1 MKKVLL
7 MASGLLFLFLNVQAQ
22 QKSVDKVIAV
32 LGSDVILLSELNQ
45 QYVMY
50 LNSGNPVDEKVK
62 CYILQQMLV
71 QHLLKQQAD
80 IDSVMVDDK
89 SVDDELDRR
98 MRYQI
103 QRAGGQDKLE
113 EFLNKSVLQYKDEL
127 RPDVKDQLQ
136 ANKMQGTIT
145 EKVSVTPAEV
155 QKYYESYKKDSLP
168 DIPAEY
174 EEGEIALQPQL
185 TKEEKQRFYDKLD
198 AIRLR
203 VKSGEDFGF
212 LAKTYSEDPGSATE
226 GGDLGFFDRTQMAKE
241 FTAWAFK
248 LKPGELSPV
257 FETDFGFHILQVVER
272 RGEQV
277 HARHILIRP
286 QTTPGSLTR
295 TKMHA
300 DSIYTNIL
308 DKKLSFSTA
317 ASLYSADKDSKYNGG
332 MVLFS
337 GNSAR
342 TTFIPADKLD
352 PKVFLVLDTMK
363 VGEISKPVP
372 YTATDG
378 KEGYK
383 IILLKSKTPPH
394 KGNLDQD
401 YTKFKEKAQQQKQ
414 DRVMS
419 EWFEKRRKNTYIR
432 IDEDYATCPELK
444 IWTKPEADKGMP
456 GVTIDSK
463 IPDVS
468 QPTKTKKAKKVKPA
482 KTIPPATTT
491 VEPLTPTVPP
501 AAPGATGN

>member
-1 MKKVLL
+1 MKKILL
-7 MASGLLFLFLNVQAQ
+7 IASGLLFLFLNVQSQ
-22 QKSVDKVIAV
+22 TKSVDKVIAV

-71 QHLLKQQAD
+71 QHLLKQQAN

-89 SVDDELDRR
+89 QVDDELDKR

-113 EFLNKSVLQYKDEL
+113 EFLNRSVLQYKDEL

-145 EKVSVTPAEV
+145 EKVSITPVEV
-155 QKYYESYKKDSLP
+155 RKYYDSYKKDSLP

-174 EEGEIALQPQL
+174 EVGEIVINPEL
-185 TKEEKQRFYDKLD
+185 TKSEKQRFFDKLD

-212 LAKTYSEDPGSATE
+212 LAKTYSEDPGSAPE
-226 GGDLGFFDRTQMAKE
+226 GGDLGFFDRTMMAKE
-241 FTAWAFK
+241 FTAYAFK
-248 LKPGELSPV
+248 LKPGEISPV
-257 FETDFGFHILQVVER
+257 FETDFGFHVLQVVER

-286 QTTPGSLTR
+286 QTTPQSLDR
-295 TKMHA
+295 AKLHA
-300 DSIYTNIL
+300 DSVYNNVIAN
-308 DKKLSFSTA
+308 KLSFSAA
-317 ASLYSADKDSKYNGG
+317 ASLYSSNKESKYNGG
-332 MVLFS
+332 MLLFAD
-337 GNSAR
+337 NVTAR

-352 PKVFLVLDTMK
+352 PKVFLVVDTMK
-363 VGEISKPVP
+363 VGEISRPVP
-372 YTATDG
+372 FTAADG

-383 IILLKSKTPPH
+383 IILLKSKIAPH
-394 KGNLDQD
+394 KGNLEQD
-401 YTKFKEKAQQQKQ
+401 YAKFKEKAQQQKM

-419 EWFEKRRKNTYIR
+419 EWFEKRRKSTYIR
-432 IDEDYATCPELK
+432 IDPDYSTCDELK
-444 IWTKPEADKGMP
+444 IWTKPLPAE
-456 GVTIDSK
+456 
-463 IPDVS
+463 
-468 QPTKTKKAKKVKPA
+468 TK
-482 KTIPPATTT
+482 
-491 VEPLTPTVPP
+491 
-501 AAPGATGN
+501 

>member
-7 MASGLLFLFLNVQAQ
+7 MASGLLFLFLTSVQAQ
-22 QKSVDKVIAV
+22 NKNVDKVIAV

-50 LNSGNPVDEKVK
+50 LNSGNPSDEKVK

-71 QHLLKQQAD
+71 QHLLKQQAQ

-89 SVDDELDRR
+89 QVDDELDRR

-113 EFLNKSVLQYKDEL
+113 EFLNRSVLQYKDEL

-145 EKVSVTPAEV
+145 EKVSVTPSEV
-155 QKYYESYKKDSLP
+155 KKYYDSYKKDSLP

-174 EEGEIALQPQL
+174 EVGEIVLHPEL
-185 TKEEKQRFYDKLD
+185 TKLEKQRFYDKLD

-212 LAKTYSEDPGSATE
+212 LAKTYSEDPGSAPE
-226 GGDLGFFDRTQMAKE
+226 GGDLGFFDRTMMAKE
-241 FTAWAFK
+241 FTAFAFK

-286 QTTPGSLTR
+286 QTTPQSLDR
-295 TKMHA
+295 ARLHA
-300 DSIYTNIL
+300 DSIYNNIITNKIA
-308 DKKLSFSTA
+308 FSTA
-317 ASLYSADKDSKYNGG
+317 ASLYSTDKESKYNGG
-332 MVLFS
+332 MILFADNQTS
-337 GNSAR
+337 R

-352 PKVFLVLDTMK
+352 PKTFLVVDTMK
-363 VGEISKPVP
+363 VGETSKPVP
-372 YTATDG
+372 FTSTDG

-383 IILLKSKTPPH
+383 IVFLKSKIPPH

-432 IDEDYATCPELK
+432 IDEDYQSCPELK
-444 IWTKPEADKGMP
+444 IWTQHL
-456 GVTIDSK
+456 
-463 IPDVS
+463 DV
-468 QPTKTKKAKKVKPA
+468 AKK
-482 KTIPPATTT
+482 
-491 VEPLTPTVPP
+491 
-501 AAPGATGN
+501 

>member
-7 MASGLLFLFLNVQAQ
+7 MASGLLFLFMMNVQAQ
-22 QKSVDKVIAV
+22 PKSVDKVIAV

-89 SVDDELDRR
+89 QVDDELDRR

-145 EKVSVTPAEV
+145 EKVSVTPSEV
-155 QKYYESYKKDSLP
+155 TKYFESYKKDSLP

-174 EEGEIALQPQL
+174 EVGEITLNPDL
-185 TKEEKQRFYDKLD
+185 TKPEKQKFIDKLD

-212 LAKTYSEDPGSATE
+212 LAKTYSEDPGSAPE
-226 GGDLGFFDRTQMAKE
+226 GGDLGFFDRTMMAKE

-257 FETDFGFHILQVVER
+257 FETDFGFHILQVIER

-286 QTTPGSLTR
+286 QTTPQSLER
-295 TKMHA
+295 ARLHA

-308 DKKLSFSTA
+308 AKKISFSTA
-317 ASLYSADKDSKYNGG
+317 ASLYSADKESKYNGG
-332 MVLFS
+332 MILFAD
-337 GNSAR
+337 NVTAR

-352 PKVFLVLDTMK
+352 PKIYQVIDTMK

-372 YTATDG
+372 FTGTDG

-383 IILLKSKTPPH
+383 IVFLKSSVPAH
-394 KGNLDQD
+394 KGNLEQD
-401 YTKFKEKAQQQKQ
+401 YAKFKDKAQQQKS

-432 IDEDYATCPELK
+432 IDKDYQDCNELK
-444 IWTKPEADKGMP
+444 IWTKPE
-456 GVTIDSK
+456 TTE
-463 IPDVS
+463 
-468 QPTKTKKAKKVKPA
+468 TK
-482 KTIPPATTT
+482 
-491 VEPLTPTVPP
+491 
-501 AAPGATGN
+501 

>member
-1 MKKVLL
+1 MKKVLWL
-7 MASGLLFLFLNVQAQ
+7 ASGLLFLFFNAQAQ
-22 QKSVDKVIAV
+22 IKPQSKSVDKVVAV

-89 SVDDELDRR
+89 QVDDELDRR

-113 EFLNKSVLQYKDEL
+113 EFLNRSVLQYKDEL
-127 RPDVKDQLQ
+127 RPDIRDQLQ

-145 EKVSVTPAEV
+145 EKVSITPIEV
-155 QKYYESYKKDSLP
+155 KKYYDSYKKDSLP

-174 EEGEIALQPQL
+174 EVGEIVLHPEL
-185 TKEEKQRFYDKLD
+185 TKTEKQRYFDKLD

-212 LAKTYSEDPGSATE
+212 LAKTYSEDPGSAAE
-226 GGDLGFFDRTQMAKE
+226 GGDLGFFDRTMMAKE
-241 FTAWAFK
+241 FTAYAFK
-248 LKPGELSPV
+248 LKPGDLSPV
-257 FETDFGFHILQVVER
+257 FETEFGYHVLQVIER

-286 QTTPGSLTR
+286 QTTPESLNR
-295 TKMHA
+295 VKLHA
-300 DSIYTNIL
+300 DSVYNNLI
-308 DKKLSFSTA
+308 DKKLSFSAA
-317 ASLYSADKDSKYNGG
+317 ASLYSADKESKYNGG
-332 MVLFS
+332 MILFAD
-337 GNSAR
+337 NVTAR

-352 PKVFLVLDTMK
+352 PKTFLVVDTMK
-363 VGEISKPVP
+363 VGEISRPV
-372 YTATDG
+372 TFTGQDG

-383 IILLKSKTPPH
+383 IVFLKSKIPPH
-394 KGNLDQD
+394 KGNLEQD
-401 YTKFKEKAQQQKQ
+401 YTKFKEKAQQQKS

-419 EWFEKRRKNTYIR
+419 EWFEQRRKNTYIR
-432 IDEDYATCPELK
+432 IDEDYLGCDELK
-444 IWTKPEADKGMP
+444 IWTKPMEK
-456 GVTIDSK
+456 K
-463 IPDVS
+463 I
-468 QPTKTKKAKKVKPA
+468 A
-482 KTIPPATTT
+482 
-491 VEPLTPTVPP
+491 E
-501 AAPGATGN
+501 